1 MPDAL
6 ENLKIKQAKLQA
18 KVAEVEIELDKA
30 KDRLAEVDKAI
41 FERVDGRL
49 LKVVKKIMNEK
60 QTNPSMKEFVAM
72 VNAQVEALEIGGA
85 IRKK

>member
-6 ENLKIKQAKLQA
+6 ENLKIKQAKLKA
-18 KVAEVEIELDKA
+18 KVAEVELELGKA

-41 FERVDGRL
+41 FDRVDGRL
-49 LKVVKKIMNEK
+49 LKVVKQIMNEK

>member
-6 ENLKIKQAKLQA
+6 ENLKIKQAKLKA
-18 KVAEVEIELDKA
+18 KVAEVEFELGKA

-41 FERVDGRL
+41 FDRVDGRL
-49 LKVVKKIMNEK
+49 LKVVKQIMNEK

-85 IRKK
+85 IKKK